1 MKKVAIIGSGPSGL
15 TTAGDL
21 IQIGYDVT
29 VFEAFHLGGGVLVY
43 GIPEFRLPKSIVKYE
58 IQNLQN
64 SGVKFEY
71 NAVIGRVQSIS
82 ELFSEESFD
91 AVYIGVGAGL
101 PVFMNIPGENL
112 QGVYSANEYLTRS
125 NLMKAYLFPKYNTPL
140 LRGKNVAVVGG
151 GNVAMDSA
159 RTALRLDADNVYIV
173 YRRAREQMPARA
185 EEIHHA
191 EEEGIQFNLLSNP
204 VEIFGDEFGRVNKI
218 KCQKYELGEPDS
230 SGRARKSARSAGFF
244 DKSSSSPFCFQD
256 NR

>member
-1 MKKVAIIGSGPSGL
+1 
-15 TTAGDL
+15 
-21 IQIGYDVT
+21 
-29 VFEAFHLGGGVLVY
+29 
-43 GIPEFRLPKSIVKYE
+43 VKYE

-185 EEIHHA
+185 EEMFILSTA
-191 EEEGIQFNLLSNP
+191 ARENRCQPVQKKFIMQKKKVFNLTYYPTLLRFLGMS
-204 VEIFGDEFGRVNKI
+204 
-218 KCQKYELGEPDS
+218 LGELTKLNV
-230 SGRARKSARSAGFF
+230 R
-244 DKSSSSPFCFQD
+244 
-256 NR
+256 NMN